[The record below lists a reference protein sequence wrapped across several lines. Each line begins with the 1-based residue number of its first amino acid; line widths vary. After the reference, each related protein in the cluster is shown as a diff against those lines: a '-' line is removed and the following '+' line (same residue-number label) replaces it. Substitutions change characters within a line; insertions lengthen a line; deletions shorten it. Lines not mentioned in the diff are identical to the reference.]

1 MADLHGLEIRK
12 EDGMIR
18 TAQGWE
24 KGSGEEGG
32 KGGREQKE
40 RRREGRREEMN
51 QATTSAV

>member
-18 TAQGWE
+18 TAQGGRKE
-24 KGSGEEGG
+24 AGRKE
-32 KGGREQKE
+32 GREGESK
-40 RRREGRREEMN
+40 RKGRREGRREEMN